1 MSEKST
7 TMQQTP
13 AVVSEQGCSSA
24 TDCSSPDGAKST
36 RGHRR
41 SNSFLMVK
49 HMRETPD
56 EVVDQLVS
64 PNANAEWVNMK
75 GA

>member
-7 TMQQTP
+7 TMQQTS

-36 RGHRR
+36 HGHRR